1 MPWPRR
7 LLLSALVALLV
18 SVVLPSVA
26 AARGCSNVSTDFI
39 QAKNV
44 KAFEGLRCSLAR
56 KILKRYFRKVVAS
69 GQTQGGCAH
78 RRATEG
84 CRVRSFRCYSFY
96 GAGRIRGECKGPL
109 GTVRFREIDFS
120 PG

>member
-1 MPWPRR
+1 MRWRRR
-7 LLLSALVALLV
+7 LLLGAALALLV
-18 SVVLPSVA
+18 SVAVPSMA
-26 AARGCSNVSTDFI
+26 AARGCSNVSTDHI

-44 KAFEGLRCSLAR
+44 KTFEGLRCSLAR
-56 KILKRYFRKVVAS
+56 KTLKRYFRKVERS
-69 GQTQGGCAH
+69 GQTVGGCAH

-109 GTVRFREIDFS
+109 GEVRFREIDFS